1 MYDVIYKKNKRKKK
15 SKQFWRRKIIA
26 KSTIIV
32 CSKLANSP
40 LHLQGYRTRRKRSLI
55 KTVLTAKDVL

>member
-1 MYDVIYKKNKRKKK
+1 MYDVIYKKYKRKKK

-40 LHLQGYRTRRKRSLI
+40 CTCRDI
-55 KTVLTAKDVL
+55 VLEEKDL